1 LTRGNRVRRR
11 GTAAA
16 IMRLSGLISVEGC
29 SRLVKIWLLDHVDK
43 KDIMNLSKR
52 AVELVI

>member
-11 GTAAA
+11 GTAPA